1 MTSFA
6 VSVTPS
12 MSSAEISPQSMTR
25 TSLDVLPDLLPC
37 DSILWTTSSP
47 STTAPKTTC
56 LPSSQS
62 VLDVQM
68 KNCEPL
74 VPGPAL
80 ACGDEMNDAYGM
92 R

>member
-1 MTSFA
+1 
-6 VSVTPS
+6 
-12 MSSAEISPQSMTR
+12 MTR

-37 DSILWTTSSP
+37 DSIRWTTSSP

-62 VLDVQM
+62 VLEVQM

-80 ACGDEMNDAYGM
+80 ACGDEIMTRVGCGERVGSRVAWIRVRHPEAAGK
-92 R
+92 